1 MEYMKLK
8 LKPLGDRVIIKP
20 IEEDEVTKAGI
31 VLPETVDK
39 EKPIKGEILAVGP
52 GKVLENGQRLKMDV
66 KVGDKVL
73 FEKYGTDEYKI
84 DDEEILVVEY
94 DKIVG
99 ILK

>member
-1 MEYMKLK
+1 VEYMKLK

>member
-1 MEYMKLK
+1 
-8 LKPLGDRVIIKP
+8 
-20 IEEDEVTKAGI
+20 
-31 VLPETVDK
+31 
-39 EKPIKGEILAVGP
+39 
-52 GKVLENGQRLKMDV
+52 MDV